1 MPRRQ
6 TETMTLPSLLRIVL
20 WPVLLLLV
28 PAVAMQFTAEV
39 TWGPGDFI
47 LAWLLL
53 TGAGLGY
60 HFAARS
66 QAHGAAKGAVA
77 LAVGAALLLVWANL
91 AVGLIGREDHPANL
105 LYAAVLFVGLA
116 GAAQTRLQPAGMAR
130 AMAAT
135 AGVQFIVPEIALGLW
150 SSTITGDLIRMFAA
164 NTGFAL
170 LFAGSALL
178 FRHAAKAT
186 PVSRP

>member
-6 TETMTLPSLLRIVL
+6 TETMTLLSLLRIVL
-20 WPVLLLLV
+20 LPVLLLLV
-28 PAVAMQFTAEV
+28 PAVAMQFTNEV
-39 TWGPGDFI
+39 AWGTGDFI
-47 LAWLLL
+47 FAWLLL
-53 TGAGLGY
+53 AGAGLGY
-60 HFAARS
+60 HLAARS
-66 QAHGAAKGAVA
+66 SGHITAKAAVA
-77 LAVGAALLLVWANL
+77 LAVGTALLLVWASL
-91 AVGLIGREDHPANL
+91 AVGLIGSEDHPANL

-116 GAAQTRLQPAGMAR
+116 GATRARLQPAGLAR

-135 AGVQFIVPEIALGLW
+135 AGMQFIVPVIALGLW
-150 SSTITGDLIRMFAA
+150 FSTITGDLIKMFAA

-186 PVSRP
+186 PIFRP